1 VHISAMA
8 LPVADITLTTVL
20 DSVTQADAGGF
31 HRAWLPQLPPVPGL
45 APWDA
50 LTALALAGQH
60 ARRIE
65 LGTSVNVAYH
75 QHPLTLAR
83 QAMTTNT
90 AVDGRLT
97 LGIGTGHQAMVEA
110 LGHPFARPAQYMRE
124 FLEILVPAMAGEPV
138 DYHGSQLT
146 AVGQVELAGASAP
159 RVVIAALG
167 PRMLDL
173 AAELTNGTVTTWTGP
188 RTLEEHVVPR
198 ITARAADLGR
208 PAPEVIATLPVVV
221 THDVDGVRQS
231 LSEDFSYTAEMPS
244 YRGVLDREGVDGVGG
259 IAVAGDE
266 EQVAAQLRRLAEIGV
281 TEFVGLLYGD
291 PDTARRTTALL
302 AELQSEPAPLQ

>member
-1 VHISAMA
+1 MHISAMA
-8 LPVADITLTTVL
+8 LPDATITLTTVL
-20 DSVTQADAGGF
+20 ESVTEADAGGF

-110 LGHPFARPAQYMRE
+110 LGHPFTRPAQYMRE
-124 FLEILVPAMAGEPV
+124 FLEILIPAMAGDAV
-138 DYHGSQLT
+138 DHHGSQLT
-146 AVGQVELAGASAP
+146 AVGSVELAAPAP

-173 AAELTNGTVTTWTGP
+173 AAELTDGTVTTWTGP
-188 RTLEEHVVPR
+188 RTLEQHVVPR

-266 EQVAAQLRRLAEIGV
+266 EHVAAQLRRLADIGV

-291 PDTARRTTALL
+291 PDTVRRTTALL
-302 AELQSEPAPLQ
+302 AELHSEPAPLQ